1 MKSNKRTVA
10 VIGVGHVG
18 AHCAYAM
25 AIQGVADEI
34 ILLDKNEQ
42 KAKSECQD
50 LMDTSVYYPHRV
62 KFRVG
67 DFSDLKDAAVIV
79 NSVGDINILRGSTER
94 CKEME
99 FTTRAVN
106 SYMDKVRESGFD
118 GVIINITNPCDVIT
132 WRIAQLAGLPKGRV
146 FGTGA
151 ALDTARLRSVLAQKT
166 GYDPHSVTGYML
178 GEHGGSQ
185 MVAWST
191 VAFGGK
197 RLSECDASDPRFSF
211 DREQVRQ
218 ETVGAGWETFKGKF
232 CTEYGIAST
241 MARLVRAVLDDEKCV
256 MPVSGPLDGEYGET
270 GMFTGVPAVVGANGV
285 EEVVEVE
292 LTDEEKAAFAETC
305 RVVRGNMETS
315 KQYW

>member
-34 ILLDKNEQ
+34 VLLDMNRQ
-42 KAKSECQD
+42 KALSECQD
-50 LMDTSVYYPHRV
+50 LMDTSVYYPQRV
-62 KFRVG
+62 TFRVG
-67 DFSDLKDAAVIV
+67 DFSDLKDCAVIV

-99 FTTRAVN
+99 FTIHAVN
-106 SYMDKVRESGFD
+106 GYMDKVRESGFD
-118 GVIINITNPCDVIT
+118 GVIINITNPCDVVT
-132 WRIAQLAGLPKGRV
+132 WRVAQMAGLPRGRV

-151 ALDTARLRSVLAQKT
+151 ALDTARLRSILAQKT

-197 RLSECDASDPRFSF
+197 RLAECDPADPRFSF
-211 DREQVRQ
+211 DREQVRL

-241 MARLVRAVLDDEKCV
+241 MASLVKAVLDDEKRI
-256 MPVSGPLDGEYGET
+256 MPVSGPLNGEYGEYD
-270 GMFTGVPAVVGANGV
+270 MFTGVPAVVGANGV
-285 EEVVEVE
+285 EEIIEVP
-292 LTDEEKAAFAETC
+292 LTEEEKAAFSETC
-305 RVVRGNMETS
+305 RVVRANMETAS
-315 KQYW
+315 KIK